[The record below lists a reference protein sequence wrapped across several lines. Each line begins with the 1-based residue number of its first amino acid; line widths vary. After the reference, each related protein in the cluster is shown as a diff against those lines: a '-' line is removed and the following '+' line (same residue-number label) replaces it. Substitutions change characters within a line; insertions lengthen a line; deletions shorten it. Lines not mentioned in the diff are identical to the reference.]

1 MRRARETVTRLGL
14 VVCALALAS
23 CASTP
28 LGKAKQG
35 AAASHEVYE
44 SVTPQVVE
52 EIAVIVEKSRA
63 GTITEG
69 DRERLAKLNDLK
81 NVLGDY
87 AAAHNLVV
95 QALKTWEQ
103 TGQQPGNWESV
114 RDQAAQLIQRARQ
127 LASQLSL
134 SVPGGT
140 A

>member
-1 MRRARETVTRLGL
+1 MTCVSAGVKWAGL
-14 VVCALALAS
+14 LLCWLVLVS

-52 EIAVIVEKSRA
+52 EIAAIVEKSRA
-63 GTITEG
+63 GTITEA
-69 DRERLAKLNDLK
+69 DRERLGKLNDLK
-81 NVLGDY
+81 NVLGEY

-103 TGQQPGNWESV
+103 TGQQPGNWESL
-114 RDQAAQLIQRARQ
+114 RDQAVQLIQRART
-127 LASQLSL
+127 LAGELNL
-134 SVPGGT
+134 SVPGGIG
-140 A
+140 

>member
-1 MRRARETVTRLGL
+1 MRRVMANVKRLGL
-14 VVCALALAS
+14 VVCALALIS
-23 CASTP
+23 CAATP

-35 AAASHEVYE
+35 AAASHEFYE
-44 SVTPQVVE
+44 SVTPKVVE

-63 GTITEG
+63 GTITDA
-69 DRERLAKLNDLK
+69 DRERLGKLNDLK

-87 AAAHNLVV
+87 AAAQNLVV

-114 RDQAAQLIQRARQ
+114 SGQAVQLIQRARE
-127 LASQLSL
+127 LAGELNLSR
-134 SVPGGT
+134 